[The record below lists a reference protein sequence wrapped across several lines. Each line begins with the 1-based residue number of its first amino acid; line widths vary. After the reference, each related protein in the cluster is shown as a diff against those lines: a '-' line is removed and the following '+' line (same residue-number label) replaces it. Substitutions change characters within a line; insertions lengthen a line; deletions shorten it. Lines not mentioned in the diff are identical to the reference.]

1 MKFLIAFVMAV
12 VVITY
17 PVKIVIQQ
25 ADLNAARDM
34 PSVFRHIEQLP
45 ETFQPPMGIVSP
57 SILEEEKQIACLA
70 KNIYFEAAVESTA
83 GKLAV
88 AHVTHNRVSSEHFPN
103 SYCDV
108 IFEGIHYKSGFPV
121 RDRCQFSWYC
131 DGKHDEPPTR
141 GSMWKES
148 QEIAEYVLTTPD
160 LKDITDGACLLYTSP
175 SPRD

>member
-70 KNIYFEAAVESTA
+70 KNIYFVNFD
-83 GKLAV
+83 L
-88 AHVTHNRVSSEHFPN
+88 
-103 SYCDV
+103 
-108 IFEGIHYKSGFPV
+108 YKT
-121 RDRCQFSWYC
+121 YY
-131 DGKHDEPPTR
+131 
-141 GSMWKES
+141 
-148 QEIAEYVLTTPD
+148 IIY
-160 LKDITDGACLLYTSP
+160 LKQ
-175 SPRD
+175 